1 MWKGSLLR
9 VYTYFLPQ
17 GSEFAIFTLLNFSLA
32 SPSTHPLCYS
42 TLSKHDTRRKEEV
55 ETQRS
60 VFFHLH
66 AFNNNER
73 ICTHHILLLLPF
85 FFVSSSSF
93 FTFSSLSLSSS
104 STSSSLSMLWCF
116 LFLTLLLIFY
126 FHACRWMLQ
135 MYQTKDL
142 SFNWR
147 MELFKAML

>member
-32 SPSTHPLCYS
+32 SPSTHPLCYW
-42 TLSKHDTRRKEEV
+42 TLSKHDTRKKEEV

-85 FFVSSSSF
+85 FSSLLLPLYFFLLFLHFLCHHHQHHHRSRCYDASSF
-93 FTFSSLSLSSS
+93 WHFYLFSA
-104 STSSSLSMLWCF
+104 STLADGS
-116 LFLTLLLIFY
+116 
-126 FHACRWMLQ
+126 CRCIKL
-135 MYQTKDL
+135 KI
-142 SFNWR
+142 
-147 MELFKAML
+147 